1 MNLVSMM
8 RKSLILAAGAL
19 CLVFEV
25 ATVAQE
31 QTQTSTTTGQA
42 TEVVTIQAADDNAKT
57 ERARVKASGDALDE
71 LVTSQN
77 GIPTGLLNKS
87 ECVIILPSVKKVG
100 FIIAGQY
107 GRGLM
112 TCRTG
117 ANFDGP
123 WSAPIMMQSTGGSVG
138 LQAGGQSTDFVILVL
153 NDKGARAL
161 MKGKAKLGADASI
174 AAGPV
179 GREAEA
185 ATNAAMS
192 AEMLSYSEANGLFAG
207 VSLSGTSLGPDEGAN
222 EKLYGKKVAAEQIYA
237 GEVQAPVEANQMLAT
252 LQDKSPKNLSE
263 GKADLAQAAGPAE
276 SPNKIWSDLM
286 DGNKR
291 FVAGQL
297 MPQPVVKVRGS
308 LTKSQHPKAMVLSCS
323 DSRVPPELVFDQTLG
338 DLFVVRAAGNIAGP
352 LGLASL
358 EYAFDHLGSTVLVV
372 LGHTQCGAVS
382 AACSGE
388 RMPTAN
394 LQAMVDQIDP
404 AVKKVKGSAT
414 GNALIEAAIK
424 ENVHES
430 ARGVLAHSEVLQH
443 AKEQGKLTVIE
454 AEYQLDTGEVVRL
467 DKAAQ

>member
-1 MNLVSMM
+1 M

-19 CLVFEV
+19 CLVFAV
-25 ATVAQE
+25 AAVAQE
-31 QTQTSTTTGQA
+31 QTQTSTTAGQA

-57 ERARVKASGDALDE
+57 ERARVKSSGDALDE

-77 GIPTGLLNKS
+77 GIPTDLLNKS

-123 WSAPIMMQSTGGSVG
+123 WSAPIMMQSSGGSFG

-222 EKLYGKKVAAEQIYA
+222 EKLYGKKVTAEQIYA
-237 GEVQAPVEANQMLAT
+237 GEVQAPEEANQMLAT
-252 LQDKSPKNLSE
+252 LQDKSPQE
-263 GKADLAQAAGPAE
+263 PFG
-276 SPNKIWSDLM
+276 
-286 DGNKR
+286 R
-291 FVAGQL
+291 
-297 MPQPVVKVRGS
+297 
-308 LTKSQHPKAMVLSCS
+308 
-323 DSRVPPELVFDQTLG
+323 
-338 DLFVVRAAGNIAGP
+338 
-352 LGLASL
+352 
-358 EYAFDHLGSTVLVV
+358 
-372 LGHTQCGAVS
+372 
-382 AACSGE
+382 
-388 RMPTAN
+388 
-394 LQAMVDQIDP
+394 
-404 AVKKVKGSAT
+404 
-414 GNALIEAAIK
+414 
-424 ENVHES
+424 
-430 ARGVLAHSEVLQH
+430 
-443 AKEQGKLTVIE
+443 
-454 AEYQLDTGEVVRL
+454 
-467 DKAAQ
+467 